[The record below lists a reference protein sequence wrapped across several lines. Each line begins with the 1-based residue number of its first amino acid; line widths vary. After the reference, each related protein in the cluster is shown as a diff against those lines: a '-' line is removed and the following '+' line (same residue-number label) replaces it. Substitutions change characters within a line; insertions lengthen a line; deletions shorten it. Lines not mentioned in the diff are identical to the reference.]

1 MKREIIK
8 EFDMLG
14 DALSTLNAQFAYRL
28 MNLCVKAE
36 PVSLLSVEAMIEG
49 ESQKLEQ
56 CSQIGKE
63 DDYSFQVYPNYDGDI
78 PALAQAIFKE
88 HPEFKQ
94 EFKTM
99 QVDISTDENNPDM
112 QDVHYI
118 QVTMPEVDD
127 NRYDVLKNGVNA
139 FYEENKAQM
148 EAVSAKYDAK
158 LASLIEGESDQDI
171 KRLKEARE
179 KQTNSWNQQRDNI
192 YEAKIKEIEEGHDR
206 WQSNQ
211 KMDKLNRLNGINQ

>member
-14 DALSTLNAQFAYRL
+14 DALSTLNAQFSYRL

-36 PVSLLSVEAMIEG
+36 PVSLLSIEAMIEG
-49 ESQKLEQ
+49 EPQKLEE
-56 CSQIGKE
+56 CARIGKE
-63 DDYSFQVYPNYDGDI
+63 DDYSFQIFPNYDDDI
-78 PALAQAIFKE
+78 SALAKAIFMD

-94 EFKTM
+94 EMRTM
-99 QVDISTDENNPDM
+99 QVDISEDESKPDM
-112 QDVHYI
+112 QDVYYI

-127 NRYDVLKNGVNA
+127 NRYDVLKNGVKA

-158 LASLIEGESDQDI
+158 FATLLDGESPEDV
-171 KRLKEARE
+171 KKVKEARD
-179 KQTNSWNQQRDNI
+179 KQTKTWYEQRDKI
-192 YEAKIKEIEEGHDR
+192 YNDKLQEIEDAHEKWRH
-206 WQSNQ
+206 QQKSN
-211 KMDKLNRLNGINQ
+211 KINRLKDINQ

>member
-118 QVTMPEVDD
+118 NVTMPEVDD

-171 KRLKEARE
+171 KKLKEARE

>member
-36 PVSLLSVEAMIEG
+36 PVSLLSIEAMIEG
-49 ESQKLEQ
+49 ESQKLED
-56 CSQIGKE
+56 CTQIGKE
-63 DDYSFQVYPNYDGDI
+63 DDYSFQIFPNYEGDI
-78 PALAQAIFKE
+78 PALAQAIFMD

-94 EFKTM
+94 EMKTM
-99 QVDISTDENNPDM
+99 QVDISTEEDKSDM

-127 NRYDVLKNGVNA
+127 DRYDVLKNGVKA
-139 FYEENKAQM
+139 IYEENKAQM

-158 LASLIEGESDQDI
+158 LATLLDGETDEDV
-171 KRLKEARE
+171 KKVKKARE
-179 KQTNSWNQQRDNI
+179 KQTETWYDQRDRV
-192 YEAKIKEIEEGHDR
+192 YHAKLQEIEEGHMK
-206 WQSNQ
+206 WLTKQGEE
-211 KMDKLNRLNGINQ
+211 RLQRLEKAGH

>member
-36 PVSLLSVEAMIEG
+36 PVSLLSIEAMIEG
-49 ESQKLEQ
+49 KSQKLEE
-56 CSQIGKE
+56 CAQIGQE
-63 DDYSFQVYPNYDGDI
+63 DDYSFQIFPNYDGDI
-78 PALAQAIFKE
+78 PALAKAILMD

-94 EFKTM
+94 EMKTM
-99 QVDISTDENNPDM
+99 QVDISTEEGKSDM

-118 QVTMPEVDD
+118 LVTMPDVDD
-127 NRYDVLKNGVNA
+127 NRYDVLKNGVNG

-148 EAVSAKYDAK
+148 EAVSAKHDAK
-158 LASLIEGESDQDI
+158 IATLLDGESPEDV
-171 KRLKEARE
+171 KKVKEARD
-179 KQTNSWNQQRDNI
+179 KQTKTWYEQRDTI
-192 YEAKIKEIEEGHDR
+192 YNDKVKEIEEAHVK
-206 WQSNQ
+206 WQNKQ
-211 KMDKLNRLNGINQ
+211 KTEKLNRLKSV

>member
-14 DALSTLNAQFAYRL
+14 DALSTLNAQFSYRL

-49 ESQKLEQ
+49 ESQKLEK
-56 CSQIGKE
+56 CAQIGKE
-63 DDYSFQVYPNYDGDI
+63 DDYSFQIFPNYDGDI
-78 PALAQAIFKE
+78 PALAKAIFMD

-94 EFKTM
+94 ELKTM
-99 QVDISTDENNPDM
+99 QVDISEDESKPDM
-112 QDVHYI
+112 QDVYYI

-127 NRYDVLKNGVNA
+127 NRYDVLKNGVKGL
-139 FYEENKAQM
+139 YEENKAQM

-158 LASLIEGESDQDI
+158 LATLLDSESPEDA
-171 KRLKEARE
+171 KKVKEARD
-179 KQTNSWNQQRDNI
+179 KQTKTWYEQRDKI
-192 YEAKIKEIEEGHDR
+192 YNDKLQEIEDAHEK
-206 WQSNQ
+206 WQLQQKSN
-211 KMDKLNRLNGINQ
+211 KINRLKDIKQ

>member
-36 PVSLLSVEAMIEG
+36 PVSLLSIEAIIEG
-49 ESQKLEQ
+49 ESQKLED
-56 CSQIGKE
+56 CTQIGKE
-63 DDYSFQVYPNYDGDI
+63 DDYSFQIFPNYEGDI
-78 PALAQAIFKE
+78 PALAQAIFMD

-94 EFKTM
+94 EMKTM
-99 QVDISTDENNPDM
+99 RVDISTEEDKSDM

-127 NRYDVLKNGVNA
+127 DRYDVLKNGVKA
-139 FYEENKAQM
+139 IYEENKAQM

-158 LASLIEGESDQDI
+158 LATLLDGETDEDV
-171 KRLKEARE
+171 KKVKKARE
-179 KQTNSWNQQRDNI
+179 KQTETWYDQRDRV
-192 YEAKIKEIEEGHDR
+192 YHAKLQEIEEGHMK
-206 WQSNQ
+206 WLTKQGEE
-211 KMDKLNRLNGINQ
+211 RLQRLENAGH

>member
-14 DALSTLNAQFAYRL
+14 DALSTLNAQFSYRL

-49 ESQKLEQ
+49 ESQKLEK
-56 CSQIGKE
+56 CAQIGKE
-63 DDYSFQVYPNYDGDI
+63 DDYSFQIFPNYDGDI
-78 PALAQAIFKE
+78 PALAKAIFMD

-94 EFKTM
+94 ELKTM
-99 QVDISTDENNPDM
+99 QVDISEDESKPDM
-112 QDVHYI
+112 QDVYYI

-127 NRYDVLKNGVNA
+127 NRYDVLKNGVKA

-158 LASLIEGESDQDI
+158 FATLLDGESPEDV
-171 KRLKEARE
+171 KKVKEARD
-179 KQTNSWNQQRDNI
+179 KQTKTWYEQRDKI
-192 YEAKIKEIEEGHDR
+192 YNDKLQEIEDAHEK
-206 WQSNQ
+206 WQHQQKSN
-211 KMDKLNRLNGINQ
+211 KINRLKDIKQ

>member
-36 PVSLLSVEAMIEG
+36 PVSLLSIEAMIEG
-49 ESQKLEQ
+49 EPQKLEE
-56 CSQIGKE
+56 CSQIGQE
-63 DDYSFQVYPNYDGDI
+63 DDYSFQIFPNYDGDI
-78 PALAQAIFKE
+78 PALAQAIFME

-94 EFKTM
+94 EMKTM
-99 QVDISTDENNPDM
+99 QVDISTEEDKSDM

-127 NRYDVLKNGVNA
+127 DRYDVLKNGVKA
-139 FYEENKAQM
+139 IYEENKAQM

-158 LASLIEGESDQDI
+158 LATLLDGETDEDV
-171 KRLKEARE
+171 KKVKKARE
-179 KQTNSWNQQRDNI
+179 KQTETWYDQRDRV
-192 YEAKIKEIEEGHDR
+192 YHAKLQEIEEGHMK
-206 WQSNQ
+206 WLTKQGEE
-211 KMDKLNRLNGINQ
+211 RLQRLENAGH

>member
-36 PVSLLSVEAMIEG
+36 PVSLLSIEAMIEG
-49 ESQKLEQ
+49 ESQKLED
-56 CSQIGKE
+56 CTQIGKE
-63 DDYSFQVYPNYDGDI
+63 DDYSFQIFPNYEGDI
-78 PALAQAIFKE
+78 PALAQAIFMD

-94 EFKTM
+94 EMKTM
-99 QVDISTDENNPDM
+99 RVDISTEEDKSDM

-127 NRYDVLKNGVNA
+127 DRYDVLKNGVKA
-139 FYEENKAQM
+139 IYEENKAQM

-158 LASLIEGESDQDI
+158 LATLLDGETDEDV
-171 KRLKEARE
+171 KKVKKARE
-179 KQTNSWNQQRDNI
+179 KQTETWYDQRDRV
-192 YEAKIKEIEEGHDR
+192 YHAKLQEIEEGHMK
-206 WQSNQ
+206 WLTKQGEE
-211 KMDKLNRLNGINQ
+211 RLQRLEKAGH

>member
-127 NRYDVLKNGVNA
+127 NRYDVLKNAVNA